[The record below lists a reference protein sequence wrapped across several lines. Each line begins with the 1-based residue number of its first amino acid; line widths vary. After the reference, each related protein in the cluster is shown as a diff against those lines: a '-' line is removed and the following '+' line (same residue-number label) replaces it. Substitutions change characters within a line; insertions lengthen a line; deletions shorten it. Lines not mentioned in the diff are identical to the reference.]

1 MPEMKQPSREQDALG
16 SAEAER
22 GEGRKARREVLADA
36 ATWAAAAPVVAKW
49 AVAAPVMMTLFDPKK
64 ARADITVGG
73 LG

>member
-1 MPEMKQPSREQDALG
+1 MTEMKQPSREQDALG

-22 GEGRKARREVLADA
+22 EGRKARRELLADA